1 MSAYKGL
8 TISWSKELVRL
19 KSWRP
24 HCFPTRREQ
33 SRKKLFLRQ
42 VLHDDEIYP
51 DFTILPG
58 RRALEYVSNLSLL
71 WDDSQDLLQTKNEK
85 NMVGTARAWPG
96 FFNRGSLISALPS
109 VRSAIFFGALS
120 QARNNRTQI
129 ASIHDW
135 NSSWK
140 VQIQLNKG
148 IPMNAR
154 FLRFHLRNNCNP
166 AFSAKIALVCFF
178 IRKLRSFNS
187 KEFIIKLTR
196 WLVTDRRELRLS
208 LHK

>member
-1 MSAYKGL
+1 MTAYKGL
-8 TISWSKELVRL
+8 TISWSKELICL

-24 HCFPTRREQ
+24 HCFPTWREQ

-58 RRALEYVSNLSLL
+58 LRALEYVSNLSLL

-85 NMVGTARAWPG
+85 IWLVLQGHGQDFLMEGLWLAPFRQSGLPYFSVLCRKHARTE
-96 FFNRGSLISALPS
+96 LK
-109 VRSAIFFGALS
+109 S
-120 QARNNRTQI
+120 QA
-129 ASIHDW
+129 SKHW
-135 NSSWK
+135 NSSRK

-148 IPMNAR
+148 TPMNAR

-187 KEFIIKLTR
+187 KELIIKLTR
-196 WLVTDRRELRLS
+196 WLVTDRGELKLS

>member
-1 MSAYKGL
+1 MERA
-8 TISWSKELVRL
+8 E
-19 KSWRP
+19 P
-24 HCFPTRREQ
+24 EEA
-33 SRKKLFLRQ
+33 FLRQ

-85 NMVGTARAWPG
+85 IWLVLQGHGQDFLIEGLWLAPFRRSGLPYFSVLCRKHKQPNSHRKHPWLK
-96 FFNRGSLISALPS
+96 FFL
-109 VRSAIFFGALS
+109 
-120 QARNNRTQI
+120 
-129 ASIHDW
+129 
-135 NSSWK
+135 K

-148 IPMNAR
+148 TPMNAR

-208 LHK
+208 LHKLRREIKNEFWCWTLHLLKIAEYYMLLN

>member
-8 TISWSKELVRL
+8 TISWSKELVCL

-24 HCFPTRREQ
+24 PE
-33 SRKKLFLRQ
+33 SEEAFLRQ

-85 NMVGTARAWPG
+85 IWLVLQGHG
-96 FFNRGSLISALPS
+96 QDFLIEGLWLVPFRQSGLPYFS
-109 VRSAIFFGALS
+109 VLCRKHVTTELKS
-120 QARNNRTQI
+120 QASMIEILLERYR
-129 ASIHDW
+129 
-135 NSSWK
+135 SS
-140 VQIQLNKG
+140 LTNT
-148 IPMNAR
+148 NAR